1 MAQSDRAD
9 RFLKRICQRVS
20 IRSNARKVCPK
31 VEAIRQRI
39 SVMANHSLRRI
50 KAVPPLPLSSP
61 RAAVTNKILSSID
74 ENVSCSKAF
83 VRLPS
88 LFPSFVG
95 TVSIHD
101 WRGGG
106 GEGFLVSEQRGLNR
120 WG

>member
-50 KAVPPLPLSSP
+50 KAVPPLPPPPERLSQTKFYRRERILFQSVRSSP
-61 RAAVTNKILSSID
+61 LPLPFLRWYGFDS
-74 ENVSCSKAF
+74 
-83 VRLPS
+83 RLE
-88 LFPSFVG
+88 
-95 TVSIHD
+95 
-101 WRGGG
+101 GGG
-106 GEGFLVSEQRGLNR
+106 EGEGFLVSEQRGLNR